1 MTLNTTRSWTN
12 EDLDLWRD
20 TCVRFVEQELQ
31 PDDEAA
37 RQRGNVGHAVWR
49 KAGELGLLCTDIP
62 EEFGGG
68 GGDFRHEAVLYE
80 ECARRGLSGWANSVH
95 TIVAHYFLNHGTP
108 EQKQK
113 YLPRLARGELVGAI
127 AMTEP
132 GAGSDLQGIRTKA
145 EKRSTPGGDHYLIN
159 GSKTFITNGFLA
171 GVVLVVCKTDPTQG
185 ARGTSILIVE
195 TGREATGRSLAS
207 LTPSGGGSSSG
218 DDPGG
223 ASPCAGYRVGRVL
236 DKLGMKSQDTSE
248 LFFDDVAV
256 PAANLLGGAEGQ
268 GFYQLMGDLPYE
280 RLIIGVSALACM
292 EGAYEATLA
301 YVRERKAFG
310 KPIGDLQNTRFKLAE
325 VATQIQVGR
334 AFIDRCV
341 EQLVAGKLDTAS
353 ASMAKLWASETQGKV
368 LDECLQL
375 FGGYGYMNE
384 YLIARMY
391 ADARVQ
397 RIYGGT
403 SEIMK
408 EVISRSL

>member
-1 MTLNTTRSWTN
+1 MPLNFNRSWTD
-12 EDLDLWRD
+12 EDLDRWRD
-20 TCVRFVEQELQ
+20 TCARFVEDELL
-31 PDDEAA
+31 PDDAAA
-37 RQRGNVGHAVWR
+37 RERGNVGMALWR
-49 KAGELGLLCTDIP
+49 KAGALGLLCTDIP
-62 EEFGGG
+62 DTWGGG

-80 ECARRGLSGWANSVH
+80 ECARRGISGWGNSVH
-95 TIVAHYFLNHGTP
+95 TIVAHYFLNHGT
-108 EQKQK
+108 EDQKAR
-113 YLPRLARGELVGAI
+113 YLPRMARGELVGAI

-132 GAGSDLQGIRTKA
+132 GAGSDLQGIRTRA
-145 EKRSTPGGDHYLIN
+145 EQRSGPGGDEFVIN
-159 GSKTFITNGFLA
+159 GSKTFITNGLLA

-195 TGREATGRSLAS
+195 TEG
-207 LTPSGGGSSSG
+207 
-218 DDPGG
+218 
-223 ASPCAGYRVGRVL
+223 CAGFKVGRVL

-248 LFFDDVAV
+248 LFFDGVTV
-256 PAANLLGGAEGQ
+256 PATNLLGGAVGQ

-280 RLIIGVSALACM
+280 RLIIGVTALAGM
-292 EGAYEATLA
+292 EGAYQATLD

-341 EQLVAGKLDTAS
+341 EQLVAGQLDTAT
-353 ASMAKLWASETQGKV
+353 ASMAKLWASETQGRV

-375 FGGYGYMNE
+375 FGGYGFMNE

-408 EVISRSL
+408 EVISRAL